1 MRRAAVAVGACAVA
15 AAVAGATLLQ
25 RASRASDHLDGPR
38 ATADPQADL
47 TDLFAFTS
55 PDNPKHVVMAM
66 AVVPFASSSAGFAN
80 GVDYVF
86 RVRRFEPSTPPT
98 IDAAV
103 LDVTCTVAGGDGG
116 PQTVTCAGPNGLMQT
131 ATVGDAAGGGDATS
145 AMRVFAGLRA
155 DPAFFDRQGAAATV
169 ASGHTSFTGTNAYAG
184 VNVLAL
190 VVEVDTAS
198 AFAVRD
204 AGSDAGM
211 SSPMIAVAAETRR
224 RTR

>member
-15 AAVAGATLLQ
+15 VAGAMLVQ

-55 PDNPKHVVMAM
+55 PENPKHVVMAM
-66 AVVPFASSSAGFAN
+66 AVVPFASSSAVFAD

-86 RVRRFEPSTPPT
+86 RVRRIEPSTPPT
-98 IDAAV
+98 IDATV
-103 LDVTCTVAGGDGG
+103 LDVTCTFTGGDGG
-116 PQTVTCAGPNGLMQT
+116 PQSVTCVGPNGLMQT
-131 ATVGDAAGGGDATS
+131 ATVGVAAGGGDAGS

-155 DPAFFDRQGAAATV
+155 DPAFFDRQGAAATI
-169 ASGHTSFTGTNAYAG
+169 ASGRASFTGANAFAG
-184 VNVLAL
+184 ANVLAL

-198 AFAVRD
+198 AFAVLD
-204 AGSDAGM
+204 AGSDAGTAT
-211 SSPMIAVAAETRR
+211 PMIAVAAETRR